1 MNKIIELIKQ
11 SSAKTIGKTT
21 SRDIEKAQDRLH
33 FIFPEEYRTFLENFG
48 AMVCGSNELYGLGIE
63 GYMNVVESTIQE
75 RKLYPKQLDN
85 VVVIKNE
92 GIEGILLTLDDGG
105 NVFEFRNGTSKL
117 LYNSFKEFLEKEILE

>member
-33 FIFPEEYRTFLENFG
+33 FIFPEEYRAFLEKFG
-48 AMVCGSNELYGLGIE
+48 AIVCGSNELYGLGVE

-92 GIEGILLTLDDGG
+92 GIEGILLTLDEGG
-105 NVFEFRNGTSKL
+105 NVFEFINGTSKL
-117 LYNSFKEFLEKEILE
+117 LYSSFNEFLEKEILE